1 MPNKNIPDHTIDDL
15 DDKIREALGEE
26 DRALMAHFEE
36 QGLMGQLGGLF
47 KGKLAWL
54 SVATLFIGA
63 ILTIIAVYAAWK
75 FIIADDVLSMLRW
88 GGLAWIAGTSQMMIK
103 LWSWMRMETNRTL
116 REIKRLE
123 LQIVRMHA

>member
-1 MPNKNIPDHTIDDL
+1 MPNHNIDEL
-15 DDKIREALGEE
+15 DAKIREALGEE

-36 QGLMGQLGGLF
+36 QGLLGQLGGLF

-54 SVATLFIGA
+54 SIATFIIGT
-63 ILTIIAVYAAWK
+63 ILTIIAVYAAWQ
-75 FIIADDVLSMLRW
+75 FIIADDIASMLRW
-88 GGLAWIAGTSQMMIK
+88 GGLTWIAGTSQMMIK

-123 LQIVRMHA
+123 LQIIRMEAA

>member
-1 MPNKNIPDHTIDDL
+1 MPNDNINEL
-15 DDKIREALGEE
+15 DKKIQEALSEE
-26 DRALMAHFEE
+26 DNALMAHFEE
-36 QGLMGQLGGLF
+36 QGLLDQLGGLF

-54 SVATLFIGA
+54 SILTIIIGT
-63 ILTIIAVYAAWK
+63 ILTIIAVYAILK
-75 FIIADDVLSMLRW
+75 FITANDVASMIRW

-123 LQIVRMHA
+123 LQIARMQNG